1 MCGHNIWNGAGAA
14 VILVLA
20 IWPQI
25 LSASTSNLVIIV
37 VAALMLLHGL
47 VCRKCEAVL
56 FKLSGQKK
64 RKR

>member
-1 MCGHNIWNGAGAA
+1 MCGHNIWNTLGAV

-20 IWPQI
+20 LWPQL
-25 LSASTSNLVIIV
+25 LSASVSNLVIIV

-56 FKLSGQKK
+56 FRLSGKKK

>member
-1 MCGHNIWNGAGAA
+1 MCGHNIWNTLGAV

-20 IWPQI
+20 IWPQL
-25 LSASTSNLVIIV
+25 LSVSNLVIIV

-56 FKLSGQKK
+56 FRLSGKKK
-64 RKR
+64 RRR